1 MSQSLRSAGL
11 QKLALAFADKFSLND
26 SVRDQHSHGE
36 SYPHGPIVEGVLF
49 AQSTQMVSQA
59 VQICAEYGIPVI
71 PFGVGS
77 SLEGHLVPVHG
88 GISIDMT
95 EMHQVRAI
103 NAEDFDCVVEA
114 GVTREQLNHELRHQ
128 GLFFPIDP
136 GANASIGG
144 MSATRASG
152 TNAVRY
158 GTMKDVV
165 MGLTVVT
172 AAGEVM
178 HTGGRAKKSAAGYD
192 LTRLLIGSEG
202 TLGIITEIRLRLFP
216 IPEQIS
222 AAVCAYPNVEVAAQ
236 VVIECMQ
243 MGIPLARV
251 ELLDKAQMG
260 ACINY
265 SNLQD
270 FEVAPTLF
278 FEFHGTESGVQEQI
292 ELVQDISKANNGGEF
307 RWAQTQE
314 QRNELWA
321 ARHNAYFAGRAM
333 RPGWDVL
340 TTDVCVPISCLADAI
355 GESERRAK
363 ELNLLTAIVGHVGD
377 GNFHILVLFDGA
389 DSAAEKLAYDYA
401 SSIVQMA
408 IAMGGTCTGEHGI
421 GLRKKKYLATELGD
435 EAVNA
440 MVTIKRAMD
449 PLNIL
454 NPGKIFD
461 VV

>member
-1 MSQSLRSAGL
+1 M
-11 QKLALAFADKFSLND
+11 
-26 SVRDQHSHGE
+26 
-36 SYPHGPIVEGVLF
+36 
-49 AQSTQMVSQA
+49 
-59 VQICAEYGIPVI
+59 
-71 PFGVGS
+71 
-77 SLEGHLVPVHG
+77 
-88 GISIDMT
+88 
-95 EMHQVRAI
+95 
-103 NAEDFDCVVEA
+103 
-114 GVTREQLNHELRHQ
+114 
-128 GLFFPIDP
+128 
-136 GANASIGG
+136 
-144 MSATRASG
+144 
-152 TNAVRY
+152 
-158 GTMKDVV
+158 
-165 MGLTVVT
+165 
-172 AAGEVM
+172 
-178 HTGGRAKKSAAGYD
+178 
-192 LTRLLIGSEG
+192 LIGSEG